1 MKGEFLRLIEGLGMG
16 KLKIPLMIAAILIL
30 AGGLIGGVAVAVK
43 AQNEPADPPYT
54 VARALTEEEAR
65 AGMPVEVQSFDSFE
79 EALRSIGAD
88 PEDFDVSAADRGADA
103 TPIADPPSDPEPTR
117 HCIVQIEPLK
127 PGEKASELSKTT
139 CFDSF
144 SDAVYAATGEAVR
157 LAPTIQPG
165 DVTQEML
172 APASQTVI
180 SIDYSQPN
188 YQGSTL
194 VWYVNNSYGCNTG
207 WSYANPTMPSGWND
221 VVSSAHSYGG
231 CNNNPHYEHTYY
243 GGALIFCTCSTMG
256 VMDNQTSSEKWY
268 R

>member
-43 AQNEPADPPYT
+43 AQNEPADPAYT

-88 PEDFDVSAADRGADA
+88 PEDFDVSAADEGPVNQTA
-103 TPIADPPSDPEPTR
+103 
-117 HCIVQIEPLK
+117 EPLK
-127 PGEKASELSKTT
+127 PGEKASEMSKAT

-165 DVTQEML
+165 HVTQEML